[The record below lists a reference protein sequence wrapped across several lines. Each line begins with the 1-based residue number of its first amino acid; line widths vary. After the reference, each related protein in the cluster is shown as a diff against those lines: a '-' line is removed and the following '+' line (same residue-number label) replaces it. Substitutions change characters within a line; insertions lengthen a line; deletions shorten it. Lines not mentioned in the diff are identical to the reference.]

1 MARRSGFLTSLIGIV
16 GLLALATW
24 VFKDRIPGL
33 AQPRA
38 QEVEGIGPAAA
49 QAAQDKLQRLRES
62 GDTIHMTEAEF
73 TSLIRYHLPGLAGPL
88 IDPSVDFVDNTFSLN
103 GRYPKDQIPDVP
115 EIRPAMSILPDTA
128 DVVLQGEL
136 RTLAPGRVALR
147 VTSGS
152 FARIPLKRV
161 FITTA
166 LSRFGRRDEPGLQ
179 SDEYLFTLPEG
190 VQTARVEDG
199 VLVLGARTE

>member
-1 MARRSGFLTSLIGIV
+1 MAKRRGFLTSLIGLV
-16 GLLALATW
+16 ALLVLAAW
-24 VFKDRIPGL
+24 VFRDRIPGL
-33 AQPRA
+33 APRRPP
-38 QEVEGIGPAAA
+38 VEGIGPQAA
-49 QAAQDKLQRLRES
+49 QAAQEKLQRLAET
-62 GDTIHMTEAEF
+62 GDTVHLTEAAC

-88 IDPSVDFVDNTFSLN
+88 IDPAVDFVDNTFFLN
-103 GRYPKDQIPDVP
+103 GRYPKDQIPESAELAP
-115 EIRPAMSILPDTA
+115 LMRMIPGTS

-152 FARIPLKRV
+152 FARVPLKQA

-166 LSRFGRRDEPGLQ
+166 LRSFGRRDVPGLQ
-179 SDEYLFTLPEG
+179 PDEYLFTLPEG

-199 VLVLGARTE
+199 ALVLGATAP